1 MNIAVRCSQILEI
14 FNLLICHK
22 TFFFPFKAYAIK
34 VCSTS
39 TDMLV
44 TCRELNPVSAVSQVS
59 SELQYGSNYSC
70 LQHLASRFQLAVGV
84 TSTKALKI
92 FVAFMFVITKNVVEL
107 L

>member
-1 MNIAVRCSQILEI
+1 
-14 FNLLICHK
+14 
-22 TFFFPFKAYAIK
+22 
-34 VCSTS
+34 
-39 TDMLV
+39 MLV

-92 FVAFMFVITKNVVEL
+92 FCNIYICDNKKYCETSLEKLVREM
-107 L
+107 